1 METVLD
7 RFLRYVKLDTQSMED
22 VETVPSTDKQ
32 FVLARLLEKELKE
45 MGAQDV
51 RLSENCYV
59 YATIPSNL
67 PEGKKVPT
75 LGFIAHMD
83 TSDAVS
89 GADVKPQII
98 KNYDGDIVVL
108 NKQLGIEMSPEEYP
122 DLLLRKGEDLIVTD
136 GTTLLGADDKAGV
149 AEIMTMADILL
160 NDKSVSHGTIR
171 IGFTPDEEVG
181 RGVDFFD
188 VKGFAADY
196 AYTVDGGTVGEIE
209 YENFNAAALKLL
221 VKGRSVHPGSA
232 KNVMKNAITLGM
244 QFNAMLPPE
253 QVPEHTEGYE
263 GFYHLNYISGDVE
276 EAKLHYILRDHDEK
290 KLEEKKQLVRNA
302 VTYLNSIYGE
312 GTFTAEITDSYQNM
326 RKMIEPNMFLIEN
339 AENVMK
345 SLGITPKIT
354 AIRGGT
360 DGARLS
366 YMGLPCPNLCT
377 GGANFHGRFEYITV
391 QALEKCTKILLG
403 LANAPF

>member
-1 METVLD
+1 MESVLD
-7 RFLRYVKLDTQSMED
+7 RFLRYVKLDTQSQED
-22 VETVPSTDKQ
+22 VECVPSTAKQ
-32 FVLARLLEKELKE
+32 FELAKLLVKELKDI
-45 MGAQDV
+45 GAEDV
-51 RLSENCYV
+51 RMSDNCYV

-67 PEGKKVPT
+67 AEGVKAPT

-89 GADVKPQII
+89 GKDVKPQII
-98 KNYDGDIVVL
+98 KNYDGGVVTL
-108 NKQLGIEMSPEEYP
+108 NKELGIKMDAEEYP
-122 DLLLRKGEDLIVTD
+122 DLLTRIGEDLIVTD

-149 AEIMTMADILL
+149 AEIMAMAERLI
-160 NDKSVSHGTIR
+160 NDSSIKHGTIR

-188 VKGFAADY
+188 VEGFNADY
-196 AYTVDGGTVGEIE
+196 AYTVDGGAVGEIE
-209 YENFNAAALKLL
+209 YENFNAAALKLT

-244 QFNAMLPPE
+244 QLNSMLPAE

-263 GFYHLNYISGDVE
+263 GFYHLNYIEGDVE
-276 EAKLHYILRDHDEK
+276 NCRLHYILRDHDDK
-290 KLEEKKQLVRNA
+290 KLEEKKAVVRSA
-302 VTYLNSIYGE
+302 VTYLNSVYGE
-312 GTFTAEITDSYQNM
+312 GTFTAEITDSYSNM
-326 RKMIEPNMFLIEN
+326 KKMIEPHMFLIDN
-339 AENVMK
+339 AKKVMED
-345 SLGITPKIT
+345 LGVTPKIC

-377 GGANFHGRFEYITV
+377 GGANYHGRFEYITV
-391 QALEKCTKILLG
+391 QALEKCTDILTG
-403 LANAPF
+403 LAKTN

>member
-1 METVLD
+1 MERVTD
-7 RFLRYVKLDTQSMED
+7 KFLRYVSIDTQSQEE
-22 VETVPSTDKQ
+22 VEAVPSTEKQ
-32 FVLARLLEKELKE
+32 FNLARLLEKELKE
-45 MGAQDV
+45 IGAQDV
-51 RLSENCYV
+51 RVSDNCYV

-67 PEGKKVPT
+67 TENEKVPV
-75 LGFIAHMD
+75 LGFISHMD

-89 GADVKPQII
+89 GANVKPQII
-98 KNYDGDIVVL
+98 KNYDGGVVTL
-108 NKQLGIEMSPEEYP
+108 NKELNITMSPEEYP
-122 DLLLRKGEDLIVTD
+122 DLLTRKGEDLIVTD

-149 AEIMTMADILL
+149 AEIMTMAETLI
-160 NDKSVSHGTIR
+160 NNPSIKHGTIR

-188 VKGFAADY
+188 VEGFAADY
-196 AYTVDGGTVGEIE
+196 AYTVDGGVLGEIE
-209 YENFNAAALKLL
+209 YENFNAAALKLT

-244 QFNAMLPPE
+244 QFNSMLPPE

-263 GFYHLNYISGDVE
+263 GFYHLNYMEGDVE
-276 EAKLHYILRDHDEK
+276 EAKLYYILRDHDDQ
-290 KLEEKKQLVRNA
+290 KLEEKKKVVLAA
-302 VTYLNSIYGE
+302 VAYLNSVYGE
-312 GTFTAEITDSYQNM
+312 GTFTADIKDSYQNM
-326 RKMIEPNMFLIEN
+326 KKQIEPCMFLIDN
-339 AENVMK
+339 AKKAMED
-345 SLGITPKIT
+345 LGVTPKIC

-391 QALEKCTKILLG
+391 QSMEKCVEILLN
-403 LANAPF
+403 LAKK